1 MRPVPL
7 RRKLCCQGSLLAF
20 PGHSRLSQDAQTS
33 LCPQP
38 CTFGSKACSASAA
51 AVCVALLPRCKCQGK
66 DPESQE
72 ALVKCRHRV
81 IGLCWAPR
89 SASPTSRAS
98 LPGKG
103 VSSDS
108 DSLRSF
114 LLLRECS
121 CCRARTSD
129 ENCEAA
135 PPLRPRHQSSA
146 SDSASPAST
155 KHSNRSAFSAVHG
168 LARYQ
173 ANAVLVKSRRV
184 EAERPIQGALTRTHG
199 ASLAVPHD
207 ERRASRSHHHDLI
220 VELLGLHRGCR
231 APNRRHHCPDPP
243 YSWACRSAAC
253 RSASLMFRS
262 SCFGQGGQG
271 FSTARNL
278 SPPFG
283 CRHLHRHL
291 HAWKLAHCEL
301 TRSQAP
307 RRGLLLLLLA
317 LAEVFMQSPL
327 RFVRHREHESRN
339 FQGSHTIS
347 SLASFS
353 RSWASFQRCI
363 VGYIRG
369 RHTATAYLTSSSRRS
384 SADLSL
390 CSSVHETQSM

>member
-1 MRPVPL
+1 MAVFGSAVPEKRRAAPLFRQCLLHCFRGCPEHHTSNQHIPLEPGMRPVPL

-38 CTFGSKACSASAA
+38 CTFGSKAFSASAA
-51 AVCVALLPRCKCQGK
+51 VVCVALLPRCRCQRK

-72 ALVKCRHRV
+72 AVVKCRHRV

-155 KHSNRSAFSAVHG
+155 KAQQQISF
-168 LARYQ
+168 LCC
-173 ANAVLVKSRRV
+173 SR
-184 EAERPIQGALTRTHG
+184 PG
-199 ASLAVPHD
+199 
-207 ERRASRSHHHDLI
+207 
-220 VELLGLHRGCR
+220 
-231 APNRRHHCPDPP
+231 
-243 YSWACRSAAC
+243 
-253 RSASLMFRS
+253 
-262 SCFGQGGQG
+262 
-271 FSTARNL
+271 
-278 SPPFG
+278 
-283 CRHLHRHL
+283 
-291 HAWKLAHCEL
+291 
-301 TRSQAP
+301 
-307 RRGLLLLLLA
+307 
-317 LAEVFMQSPL
+317 PL
-327 RFVRHREHESRN
+327 PS
-339 FQGSHTIS
+339 
-347 SLASFS
+347 
-353 RSWASFQRCI
+353 
-363 VGYIRG
+363 
-369 RHTATAYLTSSSRRS
+369 
-384 SADLSL
+384 
-390 CSSVHETQSM
+390 